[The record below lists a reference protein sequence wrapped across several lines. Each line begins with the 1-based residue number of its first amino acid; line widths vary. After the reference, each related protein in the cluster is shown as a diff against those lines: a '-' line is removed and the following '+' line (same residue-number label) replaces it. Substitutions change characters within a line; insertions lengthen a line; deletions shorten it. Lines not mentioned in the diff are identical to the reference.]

1 MWGTTE
7 PSRELWNSKGDYGTE
22 IGELRKEVGNHA
34 KESSWE
40 LRNSV
45 GIYGRLSVSA
55 LGIFGIKE
63 GTPEPSGDLKET
75 LGNYGTR

>member
-7 PSRELWNSKGDYGTE
+7 PIKEPRNSKGDYGTE
-22 IGELRKEVGNHA
+22 RGELRKEVGNHA

-45 GIYGRLSVSA
+45 GIYGRLSA

-63 GTPEPSGDLKET
+63 GATEPSGEL
-75 LGNYGTR
+75 